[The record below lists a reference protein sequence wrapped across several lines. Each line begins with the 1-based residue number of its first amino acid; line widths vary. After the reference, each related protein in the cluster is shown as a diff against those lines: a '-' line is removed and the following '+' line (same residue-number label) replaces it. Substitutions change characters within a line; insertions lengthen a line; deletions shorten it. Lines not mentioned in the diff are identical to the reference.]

1 MRCSNLRRV
10 VAARQL
16 ILIYRKIVRLQS
28 WRIDMANYHAVLSV
42 GNSLVKSLKDAY
54 VREVAEAER
63 KFEISLLSSGEMNAA
78 NPPETVLSLYLYRVT
93 QNEYLRNARQAGAAA
108 GSDAPL
114 SLDLHYLLTVWA
126 NSPEDEHKMLG
137 WAMRQLHR
145 HPVLDSS
152 SLNQDAEWGPGDVV
166 QVIPA
171 ELSTEDVMR
180 IWDALAPAYR
190 LSVSYTAR
198 VVRIDAGAGDSPRP
212 VVAKRL
218 TVTDRDAEPNE

>member
-1 MRCSNLRRV
+1 
-10 VAARQL
+10 
-16 ILIYRKIVRLQS
+16 
-28 WRIDMANYHAVLSV
+28 MANYQAILSV
-42 GNSLVKSLKDAY
+42 GNSLVKRLKDAY
-54 VREVAEAER
+54 IREVAEAER
-63 KFEISLLSSGEMNAA
+63 KFDIALLSSGEMNTA
-78 NPPETVLSLYLYRVT
+78 NPQDSVLSLYLYRVT
-93 QNEYLRNARQAGAAA
+93 QNEYLRNARQAGGAA

-145 HPVLDSS
+145 YPVLDSS
-152 SLNQDAEWGPGDVV
+152 TLTQDAEWGPGDVV

-171 ELSTEDVMR
+171 ELSNEDVMR
-180 IWDALAPAYR
+180 IWDALDPAYR

-198 VVRIDAGAGDSPRP
+198 VVRIDAHAGESPRP

-218 TVTDRDAEPNE
+218 TVTDRDPEPNE